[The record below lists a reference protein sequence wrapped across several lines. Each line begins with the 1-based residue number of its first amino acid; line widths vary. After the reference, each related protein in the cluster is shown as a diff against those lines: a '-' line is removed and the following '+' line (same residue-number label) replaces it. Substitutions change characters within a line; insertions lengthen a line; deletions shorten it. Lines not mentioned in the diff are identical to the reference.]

1 MPESLFSLQACNVIK
16 KEAVAQVFSSQF
28 CEIFKNTFFTSLLLI
43 KTPRFL
49 HILDIQEISSP
60 PYYQDPPIYLALKS
74 MEQWKFDQNLL
85 KIYIIREIKTGHD
98 AVEINKLSHESRKS
112 LNSLKK

>member
-1 MPESLFSLQACNVIK
+1 M
-16 KEAVAQVFSSQF
+16 AQVFSSQF
-28 CEIFKNTFFTSLLLI
+28 CEIFKNTIFTSLLLI

-74 MEQWKFDQNLL
+74 MEQWEVRSESIENLHHQRDQN
-85 KIYIIREIKTGHD
+85 G
-98 AVEINKLSHESRKS
+98 S
-112 LNSLKK
+112 